1 MPVKMAGSAHLK
13 QDSPEWAAVICI
25 LEKLCWIW
33 VQRFW
38 AWRECGCHCVQVPSA
53 QHKGR
58 VGIEEVVR
66 TISEHLPTT
75 SALSCWSL
83 LLDVHFK
90 SILVLPLH
98 SFVPLLITGS
108 IVYKFLWDSRG
119 HGDTGS
125 KPAKECMPHHVCATI
140 LSYIFYKMCLFS
152 LCQKKQMSCLPMVV
166 CVFLQT

>member
-1 MPVKMAGSAHLK
+1 MPVKLAGSAHLK

-38 AWRECGCHCVQVPSA
+38 AQRECGCHCVHVPSA

-66 TISEHLPTT
+66 IVSEHLPTT
-75 SALSCWSL
+75 SALSCQSL

-98 SFVPLLITGS
+98 SFVPLLVALYINFCEIAGGMVTLDQNQLRS
-108 IVYKFLWDSRG
+108 VCHIMFVQQFYLTFSMKCVHFL
-119 HGDTGS
+119 
-125 KPAKECMPHHVCATI
+125 
-140 LSYIFYKMCLFS
+140 
-152 LCQKKQMSCLPMVV
+152 
-166 CVFLQT
+166 CVRRNK